1 MEEMIEM
8 LGLDGCLLPSDEQ
21 IEIDEKKIA
30 ILKCKIDEDVRQV
43 EVALSQCVDQ
53 LVACEMY

>member
-8 LGLDGCLLPSDEQ
+8 LGLEGCLLPSDDQ
-21 IEIDEKKIA
+21 IEIDENKIA

-43 EVALSQCVDQ
+43 GVALSQCVDQ
-53 LVACEMY
+53 LMACEMY